1 MLSIQADEFLE
12 SVQNGEVA
20 KVRQLLAANPELA
33 ENKTKNGVSVI
44 LQALYYGHPNVAQAI
59 GEKKKGLD
67 IFEAGVLG
75 NLDRVK
81 TLVTNDRSA
90 SNSYSPDGFSV
101 LALAAYLG
109 QKHVTEYLIANGA
122 DLNAVAKNPTGFT
135 ALTGATA
142 NNHTEI
148 AKLLVNHGA
157 NVNHRYEEGA
167 SPLME
172 AAHNGNVELVRF
184 FLEKGADPNP
194 KTKDGKSPLSLA
206 REKNHSVVVEILNK
220 HGAD

>member
-1 MLSIQADEFLE
+1 MLSMQADEFLE
-12 SVQNGEVA
+12 SVQKGDKTKINH
-20 KVRQLLAANPELA
+20 LLATNPDLANSRA
-33 ENKTKNGVSVI
+33 KNGVSAI
-44 LQALYYGHPNVAQAI
+44 LQAFYYGHPDVARAI
-59 GEKKKGLD
+59 GERKKDLD

-75 NLDRVK
+75 RLDRVK
-81 TLVTNDRSA
+81 TLVTNERSLA
-90 SNSYSPDGFSV
+90 NSYSPDGFPV

-109 QKHVTEYLIANGA
+109 QKQVTEYLIVNGA

-172 AAHNGNVELVRF
+172 AAHNGNIELVKF
-184 FLEKGADPNP
+184 FLDRGADPNAT
-194 KTKDGKSPLSLA
+194 TKDGKNALSFA
-206 REKNHSVVVEILNK
+206 KEKNHSPVVEILKK
-220 HGAD
+220 HGAN

>member
-1 MLSIQADEFLE
+1 MQTDEFLE
-12 SVQNGEVA
+12 SVQKGDKTKINH
-20 KVRQLLAANPELA
+20 LLATNPDLANIKA
-33 ENKTKNGVSVI
+33 KNGVSAIV
-44 LQALYYGHPNVAQAI
+44 QAFYYGHPDVALAI
-59 GEKKKGLD
+59 GERKKALD

-75 NLDRVK
+75 RLDRVK
-81 TLVTNDRSA
+81 TLIANDS
-90 SNSYSPDGFSV
+90 SLTTSYSPDGFPV

-109 QKHVTEYLIANGA
+109 QKQVTEYLIVQGA

-142 NNHTEI
+142 NDHTEI

-172 AAHNGNVELVRF
+172 AAHNGNAELVKF
-184 FLEKGADPNP
+184 FLERGADPNAE
-194 KTKDGKSPLSLA
+194 TKDGKNALSFA
-206 REKNHSVVVEILNK
+206 KEKEHSAVIEILNK
-220 HGAD
+220 HGAK